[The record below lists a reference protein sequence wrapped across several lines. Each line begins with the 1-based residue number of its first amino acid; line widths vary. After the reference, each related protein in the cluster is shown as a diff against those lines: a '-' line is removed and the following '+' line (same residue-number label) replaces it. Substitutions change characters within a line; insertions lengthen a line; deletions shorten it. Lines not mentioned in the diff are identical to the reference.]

1 MAEVKMKVAPK
12 KTTVREELE
21 AWNAVYVIRR
31 LNRYY
36 LNRLSSSRQKA
47 FQGLQ
52 AHDFSM
58 NVIEKILKGNR
69 SWESSNAKDFM
80 QFVYGVAKS
89 ELSTWRDNK
98 HKDIYGIEDF
108 LKQENKSN
116 LHIRDEYEG
125 F

>member
-1 MAEVKMKVAPK
+1 MDDVKQRAVK
-12 KTTVREELE
+12 KTTAREELE
-21 AWNAVYVIRR
+21 AWNPIYVIRR
-31 LNRYY
+31 LNKYY
-36 LNRLSSSRQKA
+36 HNRLNSSRQKA

-58 NVIEKILKGNR
+58 NVIEKILTGSR
-69 SWESSNAKDFM
+69 SWETSNATDFM

-89 ELSTWRDNK
+89 ELSTWRINK
-98 HKDIYGIEDF
+98 HKDIYEIEDF

-116 LHIRDEYEG
+116 LHIRDNYYG